1 MGTDE
6 LFKKRRAARKKRQH
20 DIRTPQANSYLII
33 TEGTRTEPFYFKG
46 LQKLIQE
53 TIGGTIQVV
62 EVPAIDIYG
71 EGCATGKLI
80 EEARQLVKKAKIFYQ
95 NVWIVIDKDDF
106 EDFDQAIQEGEAN
119 GYKIAWSNQSFEYWL
134 YLHFHYS
141 DSALHRK
148 EWAGKLTEVF
158 KEYQLGNGVYQKNDS
173 NIYQVVD
180 TYGGVEVAIRNAKR
194 RMSTFEKDRDKP
206 SQYDPGTTVY
216 QLVEELK
223 QYLQ

>member
-95 NVWIVIDKDDF
+95 NVWIVFDKDDF

-119 GYKIAWSNQSFEYWL
+119 GYKIAWSNQS
-134 YLHFHYS
+134 
-141 DSALHRK
+141 
-148 EWAGKLTEVF
+148 
-158 KEYQLGNGVYQKNDS
+158 
-173 NIYQVVD
+173 
-180 TYGGVEVAIRNAKR
+180 
-194 RMSTFEKDRDKP
+194 
-206 SQYDPGTTVY
+206 
-216 QLVEELK
+216 
-223 QYLQ
+223 

>member
-80 EEARQLVKKAKIFYQ
+80 EEVRQLVKKAKIFYQ
-95 NVWIVIDKDDF
+95 NVWIVFDKDDF